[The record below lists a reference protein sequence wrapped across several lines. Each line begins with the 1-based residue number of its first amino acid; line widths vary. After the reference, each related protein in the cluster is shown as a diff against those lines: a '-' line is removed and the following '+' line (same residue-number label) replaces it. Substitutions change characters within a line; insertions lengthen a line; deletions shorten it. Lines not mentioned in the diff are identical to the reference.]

1 MRVRLYRC
9 KSRSTKTFCCLALSL
24 FANICFSAQVFV
36 GEPLGEALFDL
47 SRDAVPV
54 ADSLSGGSPLKRTDV
69 FKLRDGRLLAI
80 TSMSARKGE
89 PFSIIDL
96 KVTATTRSPLKADTP
111 STSKIDL
118 PER

>member
-1 MRVRLYRC
+1 MKVQIYR
-9 KSRSTKTFCCLALSL
+9 SPAGRTPIFFLLTLSL
-24 FANICFSAQVFV
+24 LTSTCLSAQVFV

-47 SRDAVPV
+47 SRDAVLIG
-54 ADSLSGGSPLKRTDV
+54 DTMSGGSSLKRTDV

-80 TSMSARKGE
+80 TSVAERKGE

-96 KVTATTRSPLKADTP
+96 KVTSSAQAPLKVDTP
-111 STSKIDL
+111 STTKVDL